1 MPRQNI
7 HLLEDI
13 CSVITGSRD
22 PRKTLDTI
30 VELVA
35 ERFSIDGPR
44 NPNKIL
50 TLFGLT
56 SGASRPKFPLN

>member
-1 MPRQNI
+1 MPRQKI

-13 CSVITGSRD
+13 CSMTTGSRG
-22 PRKTLDTI
+22 PRKKLDTI
-30 VELVA
+30 IELVA
-35 ERFSIDGPR
+35 ERFSMDGPR

-56 SGASRPKFPLN
+56 SGAPRPKFPLK